1 MSHRARAGPASSAYT
16 RPALVVIGV
25 VTALTV
31 GFASWWTPF
40 GWSGYGPRLQLPWVP
55 PLVLIV
61 LVAYGEDLARVAR
74 RLLGPPWRLVL
85 VWAVALTLTLPHIGL
100 LWDFNRSSLGRF
112 VAQEQPECAAPW
124 RSGLQ
129 TWHRC
134 QHRLLWEHRPMPLYT
149 VKGVETAG
157 GTGTA
162 VVVALGLLGCAV
174 LLRRERRPRA
184 TATGLTT
191 YLTTSVSLFVATAP
205 SESVTVTVKR

>member
-1 MSHRARAGPASSAYT
+1 MYGIVSLPAKVVE
-16 RPALVVIGV
+16 PMIALSIVYVAIEN
-25 VTALTV
+25 
-31 GFASWWTPF
+31 
-40 GWSGYGPRLQLPWVP
+40 
-55 PLVLIV
+55 LIV
-61 LVAYGEDLARVAR
+61 GELK
-74 RLLGPPWRLVL
+74 PWRLAL

-149 VKGVETAG
+149 VKGVGTAG
-157 GTGTA
+157 GAATA

-174 LLRRERRPRA
+174 LLRGDLVPAQQRP
-184 TATGLTT
+184 
-191 YLTTSVSLFVATAP
+191 VSRPT
-205 SESVTVTVKR
+205 